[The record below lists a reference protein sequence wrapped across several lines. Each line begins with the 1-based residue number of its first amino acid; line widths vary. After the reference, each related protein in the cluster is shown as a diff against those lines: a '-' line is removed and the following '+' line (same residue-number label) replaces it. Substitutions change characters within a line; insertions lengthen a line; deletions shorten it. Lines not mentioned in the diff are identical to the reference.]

1 MTKWKKTYQ
10 WPSQTSKGHSEK
22 DKSYQNIS
30 LKDLLAYV
38 YLNTGTFPVCL
49 LVTPFLTYIW
59 LLYRFDEIYSK
70 YQTWM
75 SG

>member
-1 MTKWKKTYQ
+1 MTKWKKNYQ

-49 LVTPFLTYIW
+49 LVTPFLT
-59 LLYRFDEIYSK
+59 
-70 YQTWM
+70 
-75 SG
+75 